1 MANDGRNVQA
11 RRDAQ
16 AVWEKSKK
24 RDEEVVKERDK
35 ARIAEASKV
44 ARLKELR
51 LAKEAA
57 EREAAAKAPPPA
69 PRRKPRAS

>member
-1 MANDGRNVQA
+1 MANEERDGQA
-11 RRDAQ
+11 RRNAQ
-16 AVWEKSKK
+16 AVWEKAKK
-24 RDEEVVKERDK
+24 RDDEIVKERDK

-57 EREAAAKAPPPA
+57 DREAAAKAAPA

>member
-1 MANDGRNVQA
+1 MGNEDRNTQA
-11 RRDAQ
+11 RRNAQ

-24 RDEEVVKERDK
+24 RDEEVLKERDK
-35 ARIAEASKV
+35 ARLAEASKV

-57 EREAAAKAPPPA
+57 EREAAAKAPA

>member
-1 MANDGRNVQA
+1 MANEERAGQA

-24 RDEEVVKERDK
+24 RDEEIVKERDK
-35 ARIAEASKV
+35 ARLAEASKV

-51 LAKEAA
+51 LIKEAA
-57 EREAAAKAPPPA
+57 DREAAAKAPPA
-69 PRRKPRAS
+69 PRRKPRGS

>member
-1 MANDGRNVQA
+1 MAEDERNAA
-11 RRDAQ
+11 RRNAQ
-16 AVWEKSKK
+16 AVWEKSQK
-24 RDEEVVKERDK
+24 RDEEIVKERDK
-35 ARIAEASKV
+35 ARNAEASKV

-57 EREAAAKAPPPA
+57 DREAAAKAPPA

>member
-1 MANDGRNVQA
+1 MAEDERNAA
-11 RRDAQ
+11 RRNAQ
-16 AVWEKSKK
+16 AVWEKSQK
-24 RDEEVVKERDK
+24 RDEEIVKERDK
-35 ARIAEASKV
+35 ARNAEASKV

-57 EREAAAKAPPPA
+57 DREAAAKAPAA

>member
-1 MANDGRNVQA
+1 MAEEERNAA
-11 RRDAQ
+11 RRNAQ
-16 AVWEKSKK
+16 AVWEKSQK
-24 RDEEVVKERDK
+24 RDEEIVKERDK
-35 ARIAEASKV
+35 ARNAEASKV

-57 EREAAAKAPPPA
+57 DREAAAKAPPA